1 MNIYLQIVF
10 SSWYSLSTDFR
21 TARTV
26 SALLEAME
34 VTDLVLQSHH
44 SVLHSPLSVELQAL
58 AYICLDN
65 LFSSLRI

>member
-34 VTDLVLQSHH
+34 VTDLVLQPHH
-44 SVLHSPLSVELQAL
+44 SVLHSPLSVELQ
-58 AYICLDN
+58 
-65 LFSSLRI
+65 